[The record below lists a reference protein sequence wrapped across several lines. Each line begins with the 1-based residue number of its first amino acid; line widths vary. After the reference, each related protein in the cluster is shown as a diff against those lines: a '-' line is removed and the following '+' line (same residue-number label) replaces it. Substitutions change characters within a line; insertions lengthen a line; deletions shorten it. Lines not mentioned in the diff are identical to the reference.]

1 MECKV
6 NVLLSRPTPGNSH
19 SQDIKKAHNGA
30 FLSPS
35 RLTAERFN
43 YLLTASLSAL
53 PALNPGVFEAA
64 IWMVSPVRGLRP

>member
-1 MECKV
+1 MKLFYGLLKSE
-6 NVLLSRPTPGNSH
+6 VL
-19 SQDIKKAHNGA
+19 DEKKAHNGA
-30 FLSPS
+30 FLAAAP
-35 RLTAERFN
+35 RRHNRFS